1 MEGLLLD
8 GPPALWRMT
17 RLASPAADPAAPSF
31 SKDWGDGDTLT
42 TSSGRFCRFFSSASL
57 ILSASSL
64 SRWIRTPRSGG
75 ASREC
80 SWRSLGGPLETRLRL
95 DAAAVRLLERV
106 RVSSRSESCSW
117 SSALG
122 GRLAGCR
129 GDDCRGVVCVSA
141 SARPARCRA
150 APEPARCRAL
160 SRSLLSPCMPPRPRP
175 TGCHACLG
183 ARP

>member
-8 GPPALWRMT
+8 CPPAWWRMT
-17 RLASPAADPAAPSF
+17 RLTLPAADPAAPSSSF
-31 SKDWGDGDTLT
+31 SNDWGEGETLT
-42 TSSGRFCRFFSSASL
+42 TSSLRSFRFLSSASA
-57 ILSASSL
+57 ILSASCL
-64 SRWIRTPRSGG
+64 RRWMSSPRSGG
-75 ASREC
+75 ASRER

-95 DAAAVRLLERV
+95 DVAAVRRLERV
-106 RVSSRSESCSW
+106 RVSSHSESCT
-117 SSALG
+117 G
-122 GRLAGCR
+122 VITGCH
-129 GDDCRGVVCVSA
+129 GVSCRGVVCVSA
-141 SARPARCRA
+141 STRLARCRA